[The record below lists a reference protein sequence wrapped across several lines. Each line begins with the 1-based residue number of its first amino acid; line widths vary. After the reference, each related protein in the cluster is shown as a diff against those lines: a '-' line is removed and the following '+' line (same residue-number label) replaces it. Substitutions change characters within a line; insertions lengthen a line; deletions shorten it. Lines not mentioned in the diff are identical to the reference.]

1 MPAQSLALRR
11 LKRRRDFLK
20 VAGSGDKRVTAG
32 LVLQQRRRSADERAG
47 NGDSTIRVG
56 FTASRRVG
64 NAVQRNRA
72 RRRLKA
78 LAGEVLPELGR
89 PGFDYVLIARAAT
102 ASRPFAALTQ
112 DLRRALDR
120 TGSAPSNPSG
130 RS

>member
-1 MPAQSLALRR
+1 MPAQNQALGR

-32 LVLQQRRRSADERAG
+32 LVLQRRNRSPGERG
-47 NGDSTIRVG
+47 VDGDSTIRVG

-89 PGFDYVLIARAAT
+89 PGYDYVLIARAT
-102 ASRPFAALTQ
+102 TVTRPFAALTQ
-112 DLRRALDR
+112 DLRRAL
-120 TGSAPSNPSG
+120 GQPGPAPANHSG